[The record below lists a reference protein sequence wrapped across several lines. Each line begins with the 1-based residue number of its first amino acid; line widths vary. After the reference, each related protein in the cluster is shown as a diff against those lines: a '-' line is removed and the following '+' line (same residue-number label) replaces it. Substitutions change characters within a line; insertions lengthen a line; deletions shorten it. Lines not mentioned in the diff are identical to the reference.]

1 MDELTERVSRKLA
14 AIRGERRYSLDDL
27 AALTGVS
34 KSMLR
39 QIERG
44 DSSPTI
50 TTLWKIANG
59 LKVSFTSLV
68 KEERTT
74 VSVIDNLAGTPI
86 VEKDESYRLFPLFP
100 FEPDRK
106 FESYFVQMK
115 AGARLESEGHRG
127 EVEEYV
133 FVTQGVLRLGV
144 GEETFRVEKDHSIRF
159 PASGPHSYQN
169 IGAVLVKM
177 IMIIYYG
184 RT

>member
-1 MDELTERVSRKLA
+1 MDELTERVSRNLA

-68 KEERTT
+68 KEETGG
-74 VSVIDNLAGTPI
+74 VSVVENSAGIPL
-86 VEKDESYRLFPLFP
+86 VEKDKSYQLFPLFP
-100 FEPDRK
+100 FEADRK
-106 FESYFVQMK
+106 FESYFVEIRK
-115 AGARLESEGHRG
+115 GARLESEGHRG
-127 EVEEYV
+127 GVEEYL
-133 FVTQGVLRLGV
+133 FVSSGSLQLRVRGRS
-144 GEETFRVEKDHSIRF
+144 FRVDRDHSIRF
-159 PASGPHSYQN
+159 TASGPHSYEN
-169 IGAVLVKM
+169 RGATLVRM
-177 IMIIYYG
+177 IMLIYYP